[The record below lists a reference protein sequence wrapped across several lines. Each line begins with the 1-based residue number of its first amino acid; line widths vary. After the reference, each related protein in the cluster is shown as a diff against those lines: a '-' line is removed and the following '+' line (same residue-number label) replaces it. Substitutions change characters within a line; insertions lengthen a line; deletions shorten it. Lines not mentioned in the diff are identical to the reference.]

1 MTSSISEGWPFI
13 VAGVFAALPALM
25 VVARVQRLEAL
36 NYLDHQTGLR
46 SGRLLDDDVALLSR
60 ARVPIALLLVDL
72 DNFRQFNRTSYS
84 DGDRA
89 LLTAAQTMK
98 RTLQRLGDRV
108 YRKYASGDEFLAL
121 LSPRGF
127 EDAHQQAERIRVAL
141 EQVGVPASIGIA
153 YCPVEPGRHAV
164 FPGDI
169 IEQATVAKN
178 TAKRLGGNTV
188 YPPPP
193 KQSPP
198 PPGPPA
204 VPIECDTE
212 LTAAQLASVTP

>member
-1 MTSSISEGWPFI
+1 MASSIVEGWPFV
-13 VAGVFAALPALM
+13 VAGVLAALPALT
-25 VVARVQRLEAL
+25 VVARVQRLETL
-36 NYLDHQTGLR
+36 NYRDTQTGLR

-60 ARVPIALLLVDL
+60 ARAPIALLLVDL
-72 DNFRQFNRTSYS
+72 DNFRKFNQTSYS
-84 DGDRA
+84 VGDRA

-121 LSPRGF
+121 LSPRSF
-127 EDAHQQAERIRVAL
+127 ADAHKQAERIRVAL

-153 YCPVEPGRHAV
+153 YCPVEPGRLAV
-164 FPGDI
+164 FPGDL

-188 YPPPP
+188 YPSLP
-193 KQSPP
+193 KQPP
-198 PPGPPA
+198 SIPPA
-204 VPIECDTE
+204 VPIASDQETTTAE
-212 LTAAQLASVTP
+212 LAVGTP